1 MWQGNEG
8 APGPGDGGVAAVK
21 RSRPFLLLMLADF
34 LARSG
39 YQMGKTP
46 LLSIFADALGA
57 SGAFLGAIVSVS
69 TITGLV
75 LKPFFGILSDRGGRR
90 VWLLIGTCFFAFMP
104 FLYGFISSTEQLF
117 VIRLAHGL
125 ATAIYGPVT
134 LAYIAELSR
143 GDTGGLTSDR
153 RHRSADADPSVAEN
167 IGWFQMA
174 RSGGYIVGPALAGGL
189 LTVMDPAAVFTVIGL
204 ISCAVFVPV
213 LGLPDTRP
221 EKRQKR
227 KPLPQHVRNAIRDG
241 GRTPAIWLTGS
252 LESIT
257 FVALYTLKAFLPI
270 YALDAGVSVALVGS
284 FFSLQEAM
292 HVIAKPYCGR
302 LADRRGHLLSI
313 SAGMLILAASLP
325 LVRVLDAGAAFL
337 APALMM
343 GLAQALIFPAAI
355 ALVSDRISP
364 EHLGAGMGL
373 IGMMQN
379 FGKVAGPILGGLAI
393 QALGYEATLLCLS
406 AMLVLGTVVIWVV
419 LSPFIDLGRHP
430 GSPSDRNKAHRKHNR
445 DSAPKYPTG

>member
-1 MWQGNEG
+1 MGKG
-8 APGPGDGGVAAVK
+8 FGVGEIEYFNGVLGSPLHNPKYIGFANLSWNYFSVFLVRK
-21 RSRPFLLLMLADF
+21 NMRRSKPFLYLMLADF
-34 LARSG
+34 LARSA

-46 LLSIFADALGA
+46 LLPIFADALGA

-104 FLYGFISSTEQLF
+104 FVYGFISTTEGLF

-134 LAYIAELSR
+134 LAYIAELSAARR
-143 GDTGGLTSDR
+143 GRADT
-153 RHRSADADPSVAEN
+153 DPSIAED

-174 RSGGYIVGPALAGGL
+174 RSGGYIVGPVLAGGL
-189 LTVMDPAAVFTVIGL
+189 LTVMEPAAVFTLIGL

-213 LGLPDTRP
+213 LQLPDTRP
-221 EKRQKR
+221 EKKRKR
-227 KPLPQHVRNAIRDG
+227 KPLLQHIRNAIRDG
-241 GRTPAIWLTGS
+241 GRRPAIWLTGS
-252 LESIT
+252 LEAIT
-257 FVALYTLKAFLPI
+257 FIALYTLKAFLPI
-270 YALDAGVSVALVGS
+270 YALEAGVSVALVGT
-284 FFSLQEAM
+284 FFSLQEAV

-302 LADRRGHLLSI
+302 LGDRYGYLLAI
-313 SAGMLILAASLP
+313 SLGMLVLAASLP
-325 LVRVLDAGAAFL
+325 LVYALEAGAAFL

-355 ALVSDRISP
+355 ALVSNRISP

-393 QALGYEATLLCLS
+393 QSLGYESTLLCLS
-406 AMLVLGTVVIWVV
+406 AMLALGTVVIWLVY
-419 LSPFIDLGRHP
+419 LPRRLTST
-430 GSPSDRNKAHRKHNR
+430 AQ
-445 DSAPKYPTG
+445 

>member
-1 MWQGNEG
+1 MR
-8 APGPGDGGVAAVK
+8 
-21 RSRPFLLLMLADF
+21 RSKPFLNLMLADF

-46 LLSIFADALGA
+46 LLPIFADALGA

-104 FLYGFISSTEQLF
+104 FIYGFISSTEQLL
-117 VIRLAHGL
+117 VVRLAHGL

-143 GDTGGLTSDR
+143 GEPGRADT
-153 RHRSADADPSVAEN
+153 DPSVAED

-174 RSGGYIVGPALAGGL
+174 RSGGYIVGPALAGVL

-213 LGLPDTRP
+213 LQLPDTRP

-227 KPLPQHVRNAIRDG
+227 KPLLQHVRNAIRDG

-270 YALDAGVSVALVGS
+270 YALDAGVSAALVGS
-284 FFSLQEAM
+284 FFSLQEAV

-302 LADRRGHLLSI
+302 LGDRLGYLTSI
-313 SAGMLILAASLP
+313 SLGMLALAVSLP
-325 LVRVLDAGAAFL
+325 LVYVLDAGAAFL

-406 AMLVLGTVVIWVV
+406 AALALGTAMIWVFFMPRTI
-419 LSPFIDLGRHP
+419 LGPHSSSPKGNVEAQKAQD
-430 GSPSDRNKAHRKHNR
+430 SDSLP
-445 DSAPKYPTG
+445 DYPTG

>member
-1 MWQGNEG
+1 MR
-8 APGPGDGGVAAVK
+8 
-21 RSRPFLLLMLADF
+21 RSKPFLNLMLADF

-46 LLSIFADALGA
+46 LLPIFADALGA

-104 FLYGFISSTEQLF
+104 FTYSFISSTEQLL
-117 VIRLAHGL
+117 VVRLVHGL

-143 GDTGGLTSDR
+143 GERGRADT
-153 RHRSADADPSVAEN
+153 DPSVAED

-174 RSGGYIVGPALAGGL
+174 RSGGYIVGPALGGLL

-213 LGLPDTRP
+213 LQLPDTRP

-227 KPLPQHVRNAIRDG
+227 KPLLQHVRNAIRDG

-270 YALDAGVSVALVGS
+270 YALDAGVSAALVGG
-284 FFSLQEAM
+284 FFSLQEAI

-302 LADRRGHLLSI
+302 LGDRLGYLTSI
-313 SAGMLILAASLP
+313 SLGMLTLAVSLP
-325 LVRVLDAGAAFL
+325 LVRVLDAGVAFL

-355 ALVSDRISP
+355 ALVSNRISP

-393 QALGYEATLLCLS
+393 QTLGYEATLLCLS
-406 AMLVLGTVVIWVV
+406 AALALGTAVIWAVY
-419 LSPFIDLGRHP
+419 LPRRIAST
-430 GSPSDRNKAHRKHNR
+430 
-445 DSAPKYPTG
+445 AP